1 MLIAVYRPRSLLLR
15 SWLGV
20 LLHGNIIQVNLDIPN
35 FIIFLHILGRLL
47 LVALRWFRALD
58 LTLCGL
64 QLLTFSGQ
72 FLLQILLLFLG

>member
-1 MLIAVYRPRSLLLR
+1 MLIAVNRPRSLLLR
-15 SWLGV
+15 SRLGV
-20 LLHGNIIQVNLDIPN
+20 LLHSNVIQVNLDIPN

-47 LVALRWFRALD
+47 LVALRWLGSLD